1 MAAGFNE
8 IYQDLGFKK
17 NYAAKAGGSQGTK
30 EKAPAAKA
38 GGYGAAP
45 AAAAAPAPAADS
57 AGEADGGA
65 YERLMQIY
73 DAALEAQRARRRTAY
88 EAAAREQQ
96 RLYEQNVNKVNE
108 AADRA
113 LQEAYVN
120 RMQSARTMGQQL
132 AAQGLNGGYS
142 ETTAAGLH
150 NSYSNARNALETE
163 RSSQLNELGMTYQNN
178 MAAARNILD
187 TGNAGDFAEYITNA
201 AKLIEANPTRSLSVE
216 QSGTADSSGAGW
228 YQLYRQLLAGG
239 MSAAEAVEY
248 LAGGGASVQQMFA

>member
-8 IYQDLGFKK
+8 IYQGLGFKK
-17 NYAAKAGGSQGTK
+17 NYAAKAGGSQGAK

-45 AAAAAPAPAADS
+45 AAPAPAAGS

-65 YERLMQIY
+65 YEHLMQVY
-73 DAALEAQRARRRTAY
+73 DAALEAQRARRRAAY

-96 RLYEQNVNKVNE
+96 RLYEQNVSKVNE

-201 AKLIEANPTRSLSVE
+201 AKLIAANPTRSLSVE
-216 QSGTADSSGAGW
+216 QSGTADSGGAGW

-248 LAGGGASVQQMFA
+248 LAGGGANVQQMFA